1 MSRVSVS
8 GISVPLLVGA
18 TGHLVATATNAA
30 GQALSRTASW
40 SSSAPDVATVDT
52 NGTVTAVAAGTTTI
66 TATIDTKSG
75 SVQVSVNIAT
85 LPLATGRVQ
94 LPAGST
100 LALTSLTVSSV
111 DGTSPVAADG
121 SYTVPERSASPAIVY
136 LTDAAGNV
144 VMLGFSSSGSGPGE
158 ISTTTTAQILLFYAL
173 GAENLPPDQY
183 QQTFAMIAGSGTT
196 AGLAAI
202 VGGGIAGDPTAITT
216 GNANIDAGVE
226 SAVNTLVPGGAG
238 IRSSRPLAPAPPA
251 ISRTPITVA
260 RSRQGR
266 QDVGQVLVQPSDPQS
281 GVSILNN
288 PTGDGIVAMNTFR
301 RHCEFS
307 IYKTG
312 TTDLNGVVNDFTLV
326 QPFGGAHD
334 LPSVTKINGI
344 FGTFTDLLNN
354 KVAYAPVS
362 SDAVSLPLD
371 PDTKETRYE
380 VVVVGYSNPLLQ
392 SAVLTD
398 PRYAQ
403 QVATIQSTYDDLT
416 LDAFVREFVL
426 NFLVTATFAPND
438 VKSILGD
445 PTAVSSLT
453 IDLVKLVK
461 STPGILDQLK
471 AGKPVDAFAAL
482 AVAIANSS
490 GLRKQLL
497 NSLADLPTIAQFGK
511 NIANGDQ
518 ILGSLMK
525 INTLLKGAELGLS
538 AGDIARVIHD
548 WGEAHE
554 ADVWSAKVEAP
565 AVHLNPQQ
573 STVSVENSISKLTVS
588 VVGVDGS
595 ALRYI
600 WSTTGHQGHLESA
613 NSPTP
618 LGTGPIP
625 DTQVAY
631 VADLLN
637 LIAGHADTVTVT
649 VVLASDPSAVL
660 GTATA
665 TVTGTIEL
673 NCGPLP
679 PPRTSAP
686 IGIFAPTIAV
696 NTTDYHAGDTLTAT
710 IHIPA
715 TGGEAFLWD
724 VIVFNNDPAIKPR
737 IAEVLTVDGQPPAL
751 GSVRETNGSISVSG
765 TPNSQGTAETH
776 VVAFRIKT
784 PIGIDGNPEVECAAG
799 STVGG
804 SFGGPYVI
812 GDVYVRDGFNN
823 NWSIT
828 YFNA

>member
-1 MSRVSVS
+1 
-8 GISVPLLVGA
+8 
-18 TGHLVATATNAA
+18 
-30 GQALSRTASW
+30 
-40 SSSAPDVATVDT
+40 
-52 NGTVTAVAAGTTTI
+52 
-66 TATIDTKSG
+66 
-75 SVQVSVNIAT
+75 
-85 LPLATGRVQ
+85 
-94 LPAGST
+94 
-100 LALTSLTVSSV
+100 
-111 DGTSPVAADG
+111 
-121 SYTVPERSASPAIVY
+121 
-136 LTDAAGNV
+136 
-144 VMLGFSSSGSGPGE
+144 
-158 ISTTTTAQILLFYAL
+158 
-173 GAENLPPDQY
+173 
-183 QQTFAMIAGSGTT
+183 
-196 AGLAAI
+196 
-202 VGGGIAGDPTAITT
+202 
-216 GNANIDAGVE
+216 
-226 SAVNTLVPGGAG
+226 
-238 IRSSRPLAPAPPA
+238 
-251 ISRTPITVA
+251 
-260 RSRQGR
+260 
-266 QDVGQVLVQPSDPQS
+266 
-281 GVSILNN
+281 
-288 PTGDGIVAMNTFR
+288 
-301 RHCEFS
+301 
-307 IYKTG
+307 
-312 TTDLNGVVNDFTLV
+312 
-326 QPFGGAHD
+326 
-334 LPSVTKINGI
+334 
-344 FGTFTDLLNN
+344 
-354 KVAYAPVS
+354 
-362 SDAVSLPLD
+362 
-371 PDTKETRYE
+371 
-380 VVVVGYSNPLLQ
+380 
-392 SAVLTD
+392 
-398 PRYAQ
+398 
-403 QVATIQSTYDDLT
+403 
-416 LDAFVREFVL
+416 
-426 NFLVTATFAPND
+426 
-438 VKSILGD
+438 
-445 PTAVSSLT
+445 
-453 IDLVKLVK
+453 VK

-828 YFNA
+828 YFNAGP